1 MCAHAV
7 RPPPDP
13 ILDAIRER
21 LQQQYALHQRGARFW
36 TAYQGL
42 QLELVRG
49 QPGFLGAEST
59 RDGEGF
65 GITVA
70 YFEDESSICGWRE
83 HIEHAQTRQRGRD
96 EWYRHFEVRVAK
108 VERAYGW
115 DRGDA

>member
-42 QLELVRG
+42 QLELVRDHPLD
-49 QPGFLGAEST
+49 QERLCNAMADMAEDLGA
-59 RDGEGF
+59 
-65 GITVA
+65 V
-70 YFEDESSICGWRE
+70 
-83 HIEHAQTRQRGRD
+83 EHAQLIGN
-96 EWYRHFEVRVAK
+96 RHAGSTSR
-108 VERAYGW
+108 
-115 DRGDA
+115 

>member
-49 QPGFLGAEST
+49 QPRDHERLCNAMATMAEQMGA
-59 RDGEGF
+59 
-65 GITVA
+65 V
-70 YFEDESSICGWRE
+70 
-83 HIEHAQTRQRGRD
+83 EHAQLISN
-96 EWYRHFEVRVAK
+96 RHTGSTSR
-108 VERAYGW
+108 
-115 DRGDA
+115 